1 MHDFQDEA
9 IPWANAAGAA
19 LQVEDVLEI
28 GACAADAI
36 RPPHFRQ
43 DKAAAARNAPTAV
56 ANLFRYGPRAAR
68 TACLFGV
75 AWLAWSYLDR
85 PARTVIQ
92 PESVQSA
99 EIGQAAQ
106 KMAEEPRVQKG
117 EVEALAAAQSLST
130 EDATGLGGT
139 KPRLDG
145 AKTEISA
152 ATPEPSGK
160 VEHSRPKSAEMP
172 SKVAERLD
180 RMSSKSRR
188 SSLPLQP
195 PIAR

>member
-9 IPWANAAGAA
+9 VPWASAAAGAPR
-19 LQVEDVLEI
+19 VEDVLEI
-28 GACAADAI
+28 GTCAADTI
-36 RPPHFRQ
+36 RPAHFRQ
-43 DKAAAARNAPTAV
+43 DEAAATRNAPTPV
-56 ANLFRYGPRAAR
+56 ANLLRYGPRAAL
-68 TACLFGV
+68 TACLLGV

-85 PARTVIQ
+85 PAKTVIQ

-99 EIGQAAQ
+99 EAAQ
-106 KMAEEPRVQKG
+106 KMAEEPPVQKT
-117 EVEALAAAQSLST
+117 EVEALATAQSLST
-130 EDATGLGGT
+130 EDATDLRGT
-139 KPRLDG
+139 KPRLDA

-152 ATPEPSGK
+152 ATSEPSGK
-160 VEHSRPKSAEMP
+160 VEHLRAKSAEKS

-180 RMSSKSRR
+180 RMGSRSRR